1 MAVYKY
7 PPGPQEL
14 LKKTGFRT
22 PPVPLHYLSGIE
34 SALTPSEGVME
45 TSDIPT
51 PSEGV
56 ETCAFV
62 VDTQDAIPRPCP
74 LPHHSTTAEIR
85 VIQCRCGM

>member
-1 MAVYKY
+1 MAIHKY
-7 PPGPQEL
+7 PPGLQEL

-34 SALTPSEGVME
+34 SVITPSEGVME

-62 VDTQDAIPRPCP
+62 VGTQDAILRSCP
-74 LPHHSTTAEIR
+74 HSHHSTTAEIR
-85 VIQCRCGM
+85 AIQCRCGM

>member
-34 SALTPSEGVME
+34 SV
-45 TSDIPT
+45 IT

-62 VDTQDAIPRPCP
+62 VGTQDAVPRPCP
-74 LPHHSTTAEIR
+74 LPHHSATAEIR
-85 VIQCRCGM
+85 AIQCRCGM

>member
-1 MAVYKY
+1 MAVHKY

-34 SALTPSEGVME
+34 SVITPSEGVRK

-56 ETCAFV
+56 NGHEMGKTSSQSL
-62 VDTQDAIPRPCP
+62 TGPSGN
-74 LPHHSTTAEIR
+74 STPSQLQR
-85 VIQCRCGM
+85 